1 MTINIIV
8 AFSTKNFGIG
18 YENKIPWNIPNDL
31 IHFSKITKNSIII
44 MGYNTWQ
51 SLPIKPLKNR
61 LNVIITSQKI
71 DIKEGIVV
79 HPDDLD
85 DYLKSISTEV
95 FIIGGE
101 MLYKKY
107 VGIADYIYSTHIL
120 KEFICDRF
128 FPIDNFH
135 QYEISEYSES
145 YYSEDE
151 KCNYRFIKY
160 QKTNK
165 LHGENVYLDHMRNIL
180 ENGDVRNDRTGTG
193 TKSIF
198 GGQLRF
204 DISKSIP
211 ILTTKFVP
219 FQLTIK
225 ELLFFLRGE
234 TDSKILERQGVN
246 IWQKN
251 TTREFLDK
259 RGLVNYRE
267 GTLGP
272 MYGFVLRN
280 YSLEY
285 KGCDHDYSQDKG
297 GINQLEEFVKNLKED
312 PFSRRH
318 LMTTYYIPYLK
329 QSVLFPCHG
338 LTIQGFYSEKNGNK
352 YLSLHVYIRSSDGF
366 LGLPINILSYAILTY
381 IIAKKCDYL
390 PYELIISIG
399 DGHIYNNLIEQ
410 SKIQLERHMLPF
422 PRLILVDNIINKDFN
437 DIKLTDF
444 EMIGYLS
451 NPKIVGELA
460 I

>member
-31 IHFSKITKNSIII
+31 VYFSKITKNSIVI
-44 MGYNTWQ
+44 MGYNTWK
-51 SLPIKPLKNR
+51 SLPMKPLKNR

-71 DIKEGIVV
+71 NIKEGIVV

-145 YYSEDE
+145 FDSEDE
-151 KCNYRFIKY
+151 KCNYRFVKY

-180 ENGDVRNDRTGTG
+180 ENGDVRDDRTGTG

-246 IWQKN
+246 IWAKN
-251 TTREFLDK
+251 TNREFLDK

-267 GTLGP
+267 GDMGSL
-272 MYGFVLRN
+272 YGFVLT
-280 YSLEY
+280 SIGAEY
-285 KGCDHDYSQDKG
+285 KGCHVDYTGQ
-297 GINQLEEFVKNLKED
+297 GINQLEKLVKGLKED

-318 LMTTYYIPYLK
+318 LTTTFCPLYVE
-329 QSVLFPCHG
+329 QGVLYPCHS
-338 LTIQGFYSEKNGNK
+338 IISQFYVIEKNKQK
-352 YLSLHVYIRSSDGF
+352 YLSSHVYNRSADWF
-366 LGLPINILSYAILTY
+366 LGFPINILSHSILTY
-381 IIAKKCDYL
+381 IIAKKCGYL

-422 PRLILVDNIINKDFN
+422 PKLILNDNIINKDFK
-437 DIKLTDF
+437 DIELSDF

-451 NPKIVGELA
+451 NPKITGDMAV
-460 I
+460 